1 MPTFL
6 PFLIATG
13 FILASCFF
21 KGFARWGNGGPNLT
35 PDDFYFGME
44 TSMVALLLVL
54 EPTWDGS
61 SPFIQKPSWVP
72 HAAGAASF
80 LSLLTCTVL
89 ARFISGGAT
98 GAKYW
103 SCWIGGNLL
112 GLLCAGLTIW
122 AKWPI
127 PKL

>member
-21 KGFARWGNGGPNLT
+21 KCFSRVGQAPTLK

-44 TSMVALLLVL
+44 TSMAALLLLL

-61 SPFIQKPSWVP
+61 SPFVQKASWVP
-72 HAAGAASF
+72 QVAGAAGF
-80 LSLLTCTVL
+80 ISLLTCTVL
-89 ARFISGGAT
+89 ARFIAGGAT